1 MALATLAS
9 MTVRLG
15 IDTDAL
21 REGVDSA
28 KAKLAGLGKAVAGL
42 GVGVPVAAAVAAG
55 VGGMAAAFASAGV
68 AVKAFQLAAGPQ
80 MQDVADAA
88 ALAEEAQ
95 KAAAAGAEDAA
106 EKQQA
111 YTDALAQMPP
121 HTRAMAKEFV
131 GLKKD
136 HQEWSDSLSSTT
148 MPVFTKGLQV
158 VRRLLPALTPF
169 VKEAAK
175 AFEAFIDE
183 IDRSTKGKG
192 LQQFA
197 DSMAK
202 VAGQNLKSFLFGLK
216 NIAVGIGGVIKA
228 FLPMSDE
235 MSGGFEQSTAAFAKW
250 GQGLSESEGFAQFV
264 ARAKQGAQTLGTL
277 ATTAMKLL
285 VAFAPLIGV
294 TAAVALQLAE
304 VINAMPPEMVQ
315 ALAYSI
321 LGAVVAFKAFKAA
334 SSAVD
339 SVTDMMNSRL
349 GLLARRWVST
359 AATSI
364 RSGARIAASAVASA
378 ARTAA
383 AWAAAA
389 ARATATWLKSIIRIA
404 AVTIARYAMMAARAT
419 AWALRMAASWFI
431 ALGPIGWVIA
441 IIIGLVALIIAN
453 WDKVKA
459 WTLAAWNWI
468 WAKVQ
473 GAVRLIL
480 AGIDWL
486 GQIPGKVARFF
497 GQAKDWAIARALAL
511 VAWVRGLPGRLS
523 SALSSLLG
531 VLRQRATSSFQS
543 MRDAAVNKALSM
555 IAWVRGL
562 PGRVRSALGNLGGL
576 LRGAGQALIRGFIDG
591 IKGMLGSVKNAAK
604 SVVSAARDFFP
615 FSPAKEGP
623 FSGRGYTTYS
633 GRALVEGF
641 QRGIAAQAPR
651 LHKQMD
657 GLMGGA
663 ELAATVSTPA
673 GVRRTAA
680 ADRELTV
687 RFIGSEDDFN
697 RFMRRSVK
705 VVGGGSVQRA
715 YGQGK
720 G

>member
-1 MALATLAS
+1 MATLGS

-15 IDTDAL
+15 IDTDQMRAGAE
-21 REGVDSA
+21 RA
-28 KAKLAGLGKAVAGL
+28 KGILGGLGKAVAGL
-42 GVGVPVAAAVAAG
+42 GVGAPAVAAVAAG

-68 AVKAFQLAAGPQ
+68 AVKAFQLAVGPQ

-106 EKQQA
+106 DKQKE

-121 HTRAMAKEFV
+121 HTRAMAKEFI

-169 VKEAAK
+169 VKAASS
-175 AFEAFIDE
+175 AFGEFVDE
-183 IDRSTKGKG
+183 IDRSTRGKG
-192 LQQFA
+192 LQSFA

-202 VAGQNLKSFLFGLK
+202 VAGQNLRDFLFGLK

-228 FLPMSDE
+228 FLPLSDE
-235 MSGGFEQSTAAFAKW
+235 MSGGFEESTAAFARW

-264 ARAKQGAQTLGTL
+264 AMAKQGAQTLGTL
-277 ATTAMKLL
+277 ATTVGKLL

-294 TAAVALQLAE
+294 TATIALHLAE
-304 VINAMPPEMVQ
+304 FINSLPPDAVQ

-321 LGAVVAFKAFKAA
+321 LGAVVAFKAFRAA

-364 RSGARIAASAVASA
+364 KSGARIAASAVASA
-378 ARTAA
+378 ARTSA
-383 AWAAAA
+383 AWARAA
-389 ARATATWLKSIIRIA
+389 ARTTATWLATIIRVA
-404 AVTIARYAMMAARAT
+404 AVTVARFALMAARAM
-419 AWALRMAASWFI
+419 AMALRMAASWLI
-431 ALGPIGWVIA
+431 AMGPVGWIIA
-441 IIIGLVALIIAN
+441 AVIGLVALIIAN
-453 WDKVKA
+453 WDTVKA

-468 WAKVQ
+468 WKKIQ

-486 GQIPGKVARFF
+486 GEIPGKIARWF

-511 VAWVRGLPGRLS
+511 VSWVRGLPRRLGA
-523 SALSSLLG
+523 ALSSLLG
-531 VLRQRATSSFQS
+531 VLRQRAVSSFQS
-543 MRDAAVNKALSM
+543 LRDAAVQRALALVS
-555 IAWVRGL
+555 WVRGL
-562 PGRVRSALGNLGGL
+562 PRRIMSAIGNLGGL
-576 LRGAGQALIRGFIDG
+576 LRGAGQALIRGFVNG
-591 IKGMLGSVKNAAK
+591 IKSMLGSVKDAAS

-623 FSGRGYTTYS
+623 FSGHGYTTYS
-633 GRALVEGF
+633 GKALVADF
-641 QRGIAAQAPR
+641 QRGIASQAPR
-651 LHKQMD
+651 LQDQMD
-657 GLMGGA
+657 GLMGGLVDVPGLA
-663 ELAATVSTPA
+663 TANHSRTRQLAAPQAALRVELAGPEDMKRLIRRIVQTGGRGGDLQTLFGTP
-673 GVRRTAA
+673 
-680 ADRELTV
+680 
-687 RFIGSEDDFN
+687 
-697 RFMRRSVK
+697 
-705 VVGGGSVQRA
+705 
-715 YGQGK
+715 
-720 G
+720 